1 MQFYEGVVGVAARKL
16 HPEVNILAKVSRAH
30 PYNAEACERNN
41 IYKGRNHGCC
51 MRAKLPFA
59 RCTAIRIT
67 GAFVEMEAY
76 RYVLLYLS
84 INSAPNDRDYT
95 FETIMLDNKRAHIA
109 DAAASEDI

>member
-1 MQFYEGVVGVAARKL
+1 MLYASEIAFCSL
-16 HPEVNILAKVSRAH
+16 HSDT
-30 PYNAEACERNN
+30 NN
-41 IYKGRNHGCC
+41 GCIC
-51 MRAKLPFA
+51 
-59 RCTAIRIT
+59 
-67 GAFVEMEAY
+67 VEMEAY